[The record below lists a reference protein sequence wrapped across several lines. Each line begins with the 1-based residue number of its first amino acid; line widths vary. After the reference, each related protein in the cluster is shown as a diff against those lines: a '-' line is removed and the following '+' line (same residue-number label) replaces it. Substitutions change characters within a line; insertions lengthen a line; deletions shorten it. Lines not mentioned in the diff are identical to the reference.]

1 MKIQE
6 CIRMRIY
13 DVGFIDPN
21 VVNEHVFH
29 QHRGDV
35 EGGLYTYF
43 TEYNYCKEIL
53 FPYNFK

>member
-1 MKIQE
+1 
-6 CIRMRIY
+6 MRIY

-21 VVNEHVFH
+21 VVNEHYFH
-29 QHRGDV
+29 QYPDDV
-35 EGGLYTYF
+35 EADLYTYF